1 MKKMFD
7 FNRQIIRRGTNSV
20 KYDLCDKIFGNPDV
34 LPLWVADM
42 DFASPE
48 PVLKAMKK
56 RMGHPVLG
64 YTFRNDSYYD
74 AVIQWMKIR
83 HNWDIQR
90 DWISFS
96 PGVVSGLAVAIQAF
110 TQPGDQV
117 IIQTPVYTPFY
128 SVVKDQGRELIFNKL
143 LYKDGK
149 AYIDFKNLEQIISP
163 KTKILILCNPHNP
176 CGRVWTL
183 EELKTLGDFCLR
195 NNILVFSDEIHSDL
209 VFAPVKHVPYASV
222 SEDMALHSIS
232 FFSPSKTFNLAG
244 LSTSY
249 LIVPDHLKFNKFQK
263 LTETLH
269 LYNGNIFGNIALEAA
284 YNQCIPWLEE
294 LLLYL
299 KGNIDF
305 VTEFLQQ
312 QIPVVFPYKTE
323 ATYLMWLDFN
333 NLGLQDMD
341 LHHFIIHK
349 AGLGLSKG
357 SDYGP
362 GGEGFM
368 RLNVACPRETL
379 EKALYLLLKA
389 LRDAKL
395 QVKENGDKMA

>member
-1 MKKMFD
+1 MKKSFD
-7 FNRQIIRRGTNSV
+7 FDHPINRVGTNSV
-20 KYDLCDKIFGNPDV
+20 KYDLREKIFGHPDV

-48 PVLKAMKK
+48 PVLNAIKE
-56 RMGHPVLG
+56 RMEHPVLG
-64 YTFRNDSYYD
+64 YTFRDNSYYD

-83 HNWDIQR
+83 HNWKIQR
-90 DWISFS
+90 NWISFS
-96 PGVVSGLAVAIQAF
+96 PGVVSGLACAIQAF

-117 IIQTPVYTPFY
+117 IIQTPVYTPFF
-128 SVVKDQGRELIFNKL
+128 SVVKDQGRELLCNKL
-143 LYKDGK
+143 IFKNGH
-149 AYIDFKNLEQIISP
+149 AYIDFENLEQIVSP
-163 KTKILILCNPHNP
+163 KTKLMILCNPHNP
-176 CGRVWTL
+176 CGRVWTM

-195 NNILVFSDEIHSDL
+195 HNILVFSDEIHSDL
-209 VFAPVKHVPYASV
+209 VFAPAKHVPFASF
-222 SEDMALHSIS
+222 SEALALNSIS

-249 LIVPDHLKFNKFQK
+249 LVIPDDSKFKKFQD

-284 YNQCIPWLEE
+284 YNQCTSWLEE

-299 KGNIDF
+299 EGNIGF
-305 VTEFLQQ
+305 TTKFLQQ
-312 QIPVVFPYKTE
+312 QIPAIVPFKME
-323 ATYLMWLDFN
+323 ATYLMWLDFKS
-333 NLGLQDMD
+333 LGMKDAD
-341 LHHFIIHK
+341 LHHFLIHK

-357 SDYGP
+357 SDYGA

-379 EKALYLLLKA
+379 ERALQLLAKAI
-389 LRDAKL
+389 R
-395 QVKENGDKMA
+395 